1 MTISLLLGVQTHKK
15 SYQMLLDTF
24 NFWTVNVV
32 ISHRAFVAKQ
42 AIVAFMRFF
51 GLVWTQTFTQIFRT
65 LLRFDS
71 DMGKKL
77 AAEASA

>member
-1 MTISLLLGVQTHKK
+1 
-15 SYQMLLDTF
+15 MLLDTF

-51 GLVWTQTFTQIFRT
+51 GLVRTQSLTQTFMI
-65 LLRFDS
+65 
-71 DMGKKL
+71 
-77 AAEASA
+77 